1 MADDEPGPVAAS
13 YLSLALGEFL
23 DQLASRQAAPG
34 GGAAAA
40 ITISVA
46 AGLVGMAAR
55 YSVDRLPGAEA
66 MAQDAE
72 RLRAR
77 AAALATADAEA
88 YQQVLSARANR
99 AGRDQVAAA
108 LTRAAEIPLELAELG
123 AATARLASRLAA
135 EGKPDI
141 RGDATTGLLLAEAAT
156 RASAHLVVVNVEAGG
171 GSGELLERAAD
182 HVARAREAAAW
193 LA

>member
-1 MADDEPGPVAAS
+1 MAEHEPGAGAAS
-13 YLSLALGEFL
+13 YLTLGLGEFL
-23 DQLASRQAAPG
+23 DQLARRQAAPG

-46 AGLVGMAAR
+46 AGLVGMAAL
-55 YSVDRLPGAEA
+55 YSVDLPGAEA

-99 AGRDQVAAA
+99 AGRDRVAAA